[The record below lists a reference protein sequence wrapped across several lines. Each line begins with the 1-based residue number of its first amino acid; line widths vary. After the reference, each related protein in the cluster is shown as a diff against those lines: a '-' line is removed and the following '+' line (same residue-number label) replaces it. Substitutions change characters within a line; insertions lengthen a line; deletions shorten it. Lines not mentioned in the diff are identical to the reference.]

1 MSHHIRNDATGM
13 EPAEHVQSVF
23 HHATPHGYFP
33 KPPERQVRRY
43 APSSFARHA
52 HAAPPPEKRP
62 ENS

>member
-1 MSHHIRNDATGM
+1 M

-23 HHATPHGYFP
+23 THTTPRGYFP
-33 KPPERQVRRY
+33 KPQERKVRRY
-43 APSSFARHA
+43 APSTFSHHA